1 MFYTIVGTQWGDEGK
16 GKIVDWLSSK
26 ADYVARFQGG
36 NNAGHTIKVDD
47 NVYKLNLLPSGIIRN
62 KKCLIGNG
70 VVLDPW
76 ALINEIRNLRN
87 QKIQID
93 KDNLFI
99 AENVCLILPIHKLI
113 DEINELSLGNNLI
126 GTTKKGIGPAYE
138 DKVGRRAIRLCDLS
152 DHDNLKNKIKSLYN
166 FHEPRLNKF
175 KKSLD
180 FEKTCEE
187 LVKISTEIINFS
199 APVWKIINDAGKENK
214 FILFE
219 GAQGSLLDI
228 DFGTYPYVTSS
239 NTSAGQIFSGTG
251 FGIKDNHN
259 VLGITKAYTTRVG
272 SGPFIT
278 ELDNL
283 NDKKSDRPLDLKQLV
298 ANSNNLGLSISV
310 NTGIIK
316 GGNFISQLS
325 TKSYAEVDIRIPPG
339 IKIKD
344 LLEKINKMVKKNTGI
359 SYTIIKGWE
368 ANWTDPESK
377 ICKFVRKA
385 AKTFRDIEPDMV
397 VRLPASDVSRWRKIG
412 IPGIC
417 YGPQPLLASGVDDYV
432 IEQDLLDCAK
442 VYALASLNFLNSYE
456 SQNN

>member
-36 NNAGHTIKVDD
+36 NNAGHTIKVDN

-166 FHEPRLNKF
+166 FHEPRLSKF

-180 FEKTCEE
+180 YEKTCEE
-187 LVKISTEIINFS
+187 LVKISSEIINFS

-272 SGPFIT
+272 SGPFVT
-278 ELDNL
+278 ELDNEIGDHFVEKGQEFGTVTKRKRRCGWFDTVL
-283 NDKKSDRPLDLKQLV
+283 VGQSIAINGITDVVLTKLDVLDELEEIQVCVGYETKHKKYNYLPFDENIQNILMPIYETIPGWQESTFGLTSWDDLPKKAQ
-298 ANSNNLGLSISV
+298 NYIS
-310 NTGIIK
+310 
-316 GGNFISQLS
+316 FL
-325 TKSYAEVDIRIPPG
+325 
-339 IKIKD
+339 
-344 LLEKINKMVKKNTGI
+344 
-359 SYTIIKGWE
+359 
-368 ANWTDPESK
+368 ESK
-377 ICKFVRKA
+377 IEKNISIIS
-385 AKTFRDIEPDMV
+385 TGPD
-397 VRLPASDVSRWRKIG
+397 RAHTIDRNN
-412 IPGIC
+412 
-417 YGPQPLLASGVDDYV
+417 LLG
-432 IEQDLLDCAK
+432 
-442 VYALASLNFLNSYE
+442 
-456 SQNN
+456 NN

>member
-36 NNAGHTIKVDD
+36 NNAGHTIKVDN

-76 ALINEIRNLRN
+76 ALINEITNLSN
-87 QKIQID
+87 QKIHID
-93 KDNLFI
+93 KNNLFI
-99 AENVCLILPIHKLI
+99 AENICLILPIHKLI
-113 DEINELSLGNNLI
+113 DEINELSLGKKLI

-152 DHDNLKNKIKSLYN
+152 NYRNLKNKIKSLYN
-166 FHEPRLNKF
+166 FHEPRLSKFNK
-175 KKSLD
+175 KLD
-180 FEKTCEE
+180 FQKTYEE
-187 LVKISTEIINFS
+187 LVNISTQIINFS

-251 FGIKDNHN
+251 FGIKENHK

-272 SGPFIT
+272 SGPFVT
-278 ELDNL
+278 ELDNEIGDHFVEKGQEFGTVTKRKRRCGWFDTVL
-283 NDKKSDRPLDLKQLV
+283 VGQSIAINGITDVVLTKLDVLDELEEIQVCVGYETKHKKYNYLPFDENIQNILMPIYETIPGWQESTFGLTSWDDLPKKAQ
-298 ANSNNLGLSISV
+298 SYI
-310 NTGIIK
+310 
-316 GGNFISQLS
+316 NFL
-325 TKSYAEVDIRIPPG
+325 
-339 IKIKD
+339 
-344 LLEKINKMVKKNTGI
+344 
-359 SYTIIKGWE
+359 
-368 ANWTDPESK
+368 ESK
-377 ICKFVRKA
+377 IQKNISIIS
-385 AKTFRDIEPDMV
+385 TGPD
-397 VRLPASDVSRWRKIG
+397 RAHTIDRNN
-412 IPGIC
+412 
-417 YGPQPLLASGVDDYV
+417 LLG
-432 IEQDLLDCAK
+432 
-442 VYALASLNFLNSYE
+442 
-456 SQNN
+456 NN

>member
-166 FHEPRLNKF
+166 FHEPRLSKF
-175 KKSLD
+175 KKSVD

-272 SGPFIT
+272 SGPFVT
-278 ELDNL
+278 ELDNEIG
-283 NDKKSDRPLDLKQLV
+283 DHFV
-298 ANSNNLGLSISV
+298 
-310 NTGIIK
+310 IK
-316 GGNFISQLS
+316 GQEFGTVTKRKRRCGWFDAVLVGQSIAINGITDVVLTKLDVLDELEEIQVCVGYETKHKKYNYLPFDENIQNILMPIYETIPGWQESTFGLTSWDDLPKKAQNYISFL
-325 TKSYAEVDIRIPPG
+325 
-339 IKIKD
+339 
-344 LLEKINKMVKKNTGI
+344 
-359 SYTIIKGWE
+359 
-368 ANWTDPESK
+368 ESK
-377 ICKFVRKA
+377 IQKNISIIS
-385 AKTFRDIEPDMV
+385 TGPD
-397 VRLPASDVSRWRKIG
+397 RAHTIDRNN
-412 IPGIC
+412 
-417 YGPQPLLASGVDDYV
+417 LLG
-432 IEQDLLDCAK
+432 
-442 VYALASLNFLNSYE
+442 
-456 SQNN
+456 NN

>member
-99 AENVCLILPIHKLI
+99 AENICLILPIHKLI

-166 FHEPRLNKF
+166 FHEPRLSKF

-180 FEKTCEE
+180 FKKTCEE
-187 LVKISTEIINFS
+187 LVKISTEIINFG

-272 SGPFIT
+272 SGPFVT
-278 ELDNL
+278 ELDNEIGDHFVEKGQEFGTVTKRKRRCGWFDTVL
-283 NDKKSDRPLDLKQLV
+283 VGQSIAINGITDVVLTKLDVLDELEEIQVCVGYETKHKKYNYLPFDENIQNILMPIYETIPGWQKSTFGLTSWDDLPKKAQ
-298 ANSNNLGLSISV
+298 NYIS
-310 NTGIIK
+310 
-316 GGNFISQLS
+316 FL
-325 TKSYAEVDIRIPPG
+325 
-339 IKIKD
+339 
-344 LLEKINKMVKKNTGI
+344 
-359 SYTIIKGWE
+359 
-368 ANWTDPESK
+368 ESK
-377 ICKFVRKA
+377 IQKNISIIS
-385 AKTFRDIEPDMV
+385 TGPD
-397 VRLPASDVSRWRKIG
+397 RAHTIDRNN
-412 IPGIC
+412 
-417 YGPQPLLASGVDDYV
+417 LLG
-432 IEQDLLDCAK
+432 
-442 VYALASLNFLNSYE
+442 
-456 SQNN
+456 NN

>member
-99 AENVCLILPIHKLI
+99 AENICLILPIHKLI

-166 FHEPRLNKF
+166 FHEPRLSKF

-272 SGPFIT
+272 SGPFVT
-278 ELDNL
+278 ELDNEIGDHFVEKGQEFGTVTKRKRRCGWFDTVL
-283 NDKKSDRPLDLKQLV
+283 VGQSIAINGITDVVLTKLDVLDELEEIQVCVGYEIKNKKYNYLPFDENIQNILMPIYETIPGWQESTFGLTSWDDLPKKAQ
-298 ANSNNLGLSISV
+298 NYIS
-310 NTGIIK
+310 
-316 GGNFISQLS
+316 FL
-325 TKSYAEVDIRIPPG
+325 
-339 IKIKD
+339 
-344 LLEKINKMVKKNTGI
+344 
-359 SYTIIKGWE
+359 
-368 ANWTDPESK
+368 ESK
-377 ICKFVRKA
+377 IQKNISIIS
-385 AKTFRDIEPDMV
+385 TGPD
-397 VRLPASDVSRWRKIG
+397 RAHTIDRNN
-412 IPGIC
+412 
-417 YGPQPLLASGVDDYV
+417 LLG
-432 IEQDLLDCAK
+432 
-442 VYALASLNFLNSYE
+442 
-456 SQNN
+456 NN

>member
-166 FHEPRLNKF
+166 FHEPRLSKF

-272 SGPFIT
+272 SGPFVT
-278 ELDNL
+278 ELDNEIGDHFVEKGQEFGTVTKRKRRCGWFDTVL
-283 NDKKSDRPLDLKQLV
+283 VGQSIAINGITDVVLTKLDVLDELEEIKVCVGYEAKHKKYNYLPFDENIQNILMPIYETIPGWQESTFGLTSWDDLPKKAQ
-298 ANSNNLGLSISV
+298 NYIS
-310 NTGIIK
+310 
-316 GGNFISQLS
+316 FL
-325 TKSYAEVDIRIPPG
+325 
-339 IKIKD
+339 
-344 LLEKINKMVKKNTGI
+344 
-359 SYTIIKGWE
+359 
-368 ANWTDPESK
+368 ESK
-377 ICKFVRKA
+377 IEKNISIIS
-385 AKTFRDIEPDMV
+385 TGPD
-397 VRLPASDVSRWRKIG
+397 RAHTIDRNN
-412 IPGIC
+412 
-417 YGPQPLLASGVDDYV
+417 LLG
-432 IEQDLLDCAK
+432 
-442 VYALASLNFLNSYE
+442 
-456 SQNN
+456 NN

>member
-166 FHEPRLNKF
+166 FHEPRLSKF

-272 SGPFIT
+272 SGPFVT
-278 ELDNL
+278 ELDNEIGDHFVEKGQEFGTVTKRKRRCGWFDTVL
-283 NDKKSDRPLDLKQLV
+283 VGQSIAINGITDVVLTKLDVLDELEEIQVCVGYETKQKKYNYLPFDENIQNILMPIYETIPGWQESTFGLTSWDDLPKKAQ
-298 ANSNNLGLSISV
+298 NYIS
-310 NTGIIK
+310 
-316 GGNFISQLS
+316 FL
-325 TKSYAEVDIRIPPG
+325 
-339 IKIKD
+339 
-344 LLEKINKMVKKNTGI
+344 
-359 SYTIIKGWE
+359 
-368 ANWTDPESK
+368 ESK
-377 ICKFVRKA
+377 IEKNISIIS
-385 AKTFRDIEPDMV
+385 TGPD
-397 VRLPASDVSRWRKIG
+397 RAHTIDRNN
-412 IPGIC
+412 
-417 YGPQPLLASGVDDYV
+417 LLG
-432 IEQDLLDCAK
+432 
-442 VYALASLNFLNSYE
+442 
-456 SQNN
+456 NN

>member
-93 KDNLFI
+93 KDNLLI

-152 DHDNLKNKIKSLYN
+152 DYDNLKNKIKSLYN
-166 FHEPRLNKF
+166 FHEPRLSKF

-180 FEKTCEE
+180 FENTCEE

-272 SGPFIT
+272 SGPFVT
-278 ELDNL
+278 ELDNEIGDHFVEKGQEFGTVTKRKRRCGWFDTVL
-283 NDKKSDRPLDLKQLV
+283 VGQSIAINGITDVVLTKLDVLDELEEIQVCVGYETKHKKYNYLPFDENIQNILMPIYETIPGWQESTFGLTSWDDLPKKAQ
-298 ANSNNLGLSISV
+298 SYI
-310 NTGIIK
+310 
-316 GGNFISQLS
+316 NFL
-325 TKSYAEVDIRIPPG
+325 
-339 IKIKD
+339 
-344 LLEKINKMVKKNTGI
+344 
-359 SYTIIKGWE
+359 
-368 ANWTDPESK
+368 ESK
-377 ICKFVRKA
+377 IQKNISIIS
-385 AKTFRDIEPDMV
+385 TGPD
-397 VRLPASDVSRWRKIG
+397 RAHTIDRNN
-412 IPGIC
+412 
-417 YGPQPLLASGVDDYV
+417 LLG
-432 IEQDLLDCAK
+432 
-442 VYALASLNFLNSYE
+442 
-456 SQNN
+456 NN

>member
-87 QKIQID
+87 QKLKID

-166 FHEPRLNKF
+166 FHEPRLSKF

-272 SGPFIT
+272 SGPFVT
-278 ELDNL
+278 ELDNEIGDHFVEKGQEFGTVTKRKRRCGWFDTVL
-283 NDKKSDRPLDLKQLV
+283 VGQSIAINGITDVVLTKLDVLDELEEIQVCVGYETKHKKYNYLPFDENIQNILMPIYETIPGWQESTFGLTSWDDLPKKAQ
-298 ANSNNLGLSISV
+298 SYI
-310 NTGIIK
+310 
-316 GGNFISQLS
+316 NFL
-325 TKSYAEVDIRIPPG
+325 
-339 IKIKD
+339 
-344 LLEKINKMVKKNTGI
+344 
-359 SYTIIKGWE
+359 
-368 ANWTDPESK
+368 ESK
-377 ICKFVRKA
+377 IQKNISIIS
-385 AKTFRDIEPDMV
+385 TGPD
-397 VRLPASDVSRWRKIG
+397 RAHTIDRNN
-412 IPGIC
+412 
-417 YGPQPLLASGVDDYV
+417 LLG
-432 IEQDLLDCAK
+432 
-442 VYALASLNFLNSYE
+442 
-456 SQNN
+456 NN

>member
-36 NNAGHTIKVDD
+36 NNAGHTIKVDND
-47 NVYKLNLLPSGIIRN
+47 VYKLNLLPSGIIRN

-76 ALINEIRNLRN
+76 ALINEIKNLRN

-99 AENVCLILPIHKLI
+99 AENICLILPIHKLI
-113 DEINELSLGNNLI
+113 DEINEFSLGNNLI

-152 DHDNLKNKIKSLYN
+152 NHVNLKNKIKSLYN
-166 FHEPRLNKF
+166 FHEPRLSKF
-175 KKSLD
+175 KKNLD
-180 FEKTCEE
+180 FEKAYEE

-199 APVWKIINDAGKENK
+199 APVWKIINDAGIENK

-251 FGIKDNHN
+251 FGIKENHN

-272 SGPFIT
+272 SGPFVT
-278 ELDNL
+278 ELDNQIGDHFVEKGQEFGTVTKRKRRCGWFDTVL
-283 NDKKSDRPLDLKQLV
+283 VGQSIAINGITDVVLTKLDVLDELEEIQVCVGYEAKHKKYNYLPFDESIHNILMPIYETIPGWQESTFGLTSWDDL
-298 ANSNNLGLSISV
+298 
-310 NTGIIK
+310 
-316 GGNFISQLS
+316 
-325 TKSYAEVDIRIPPG
+325 P
-339 IKIKD
+339 
-344 LLEKINKMVKKNTGI
+344 KKAQDYI
-359 SYTIIKGWE
+359 CFL
-368 ANWTDPESK
+368 ESK
-377 ICKFVRKA
+377 IQKNISIIS
-385 AKTFRDIEPDMV
+385 TGPD
-397 VRLPASDVSRWRKIG
+397 RAHTIDRNN
-412 IPGIC
+412 
-417 YGPQPLLASGVDDYV
+417 LLG
-432 IEQDLLDCAK
+432 
-442 VYALASLNFLNSYE
+442 
-456 SQNN
+456 NN

>member
-113 DEINELSLGNNLI
+113 DEINEISLGNNLI

-166 FHEPRLNKF
+166 FHEPRLSKF

-272 SGPFIT
+272 SGPFVT
-278 ELDNL
+278 ELDNEIGNHFVEKGQEFGTVTKRKRRCGWFDTVL
-283 NDKKSDRPLDLKQLV
+283 VGQSIAINGITDVVLTKLDVLDELEEIQVCVGYEAKHKKYNYLPFDENIQNILMPIYETIPGWQESTFGLTSWDDLPKKAQ
-298 ANSNNLGLSISV
+298 SYI
-310 NTGIIK
+310 
-316 GGNFISQLS
+316 NFL
-325 TKSYAEVDIRIPPG
+325 
-339 IKIKD
+339 
-344 LLEKINKMVKKNTGI
+344 
-359 SYTIIKGWE
+359 
-368 ANWTDPESK
+368 ESK
-377 ICKFVRKA
+377 IQKNISIIS
-385 AKTFRDIEPDMV
+385 TGPD
-397 VRLPASDVSRWRKIG
+397 RAHTIDRNN
-412 IPGIC
+412 
-417 YGPQPLLASGVDDYV
+417 LLG
-432 IEQDLLDCAK
+432 
-442 VYALASLNFLNSYE
+442 
-456 SQNN
+456 NN

>member
-166 FHEPRLNKF
+166 FHEPRLSKF

-199 APVWKIINDAGKENK
+199 APVWKIINDAGKEDK

-272 SGPFIT
+272 SGPFVT
-278 ELDNL
+278 ELDNDIGNHFVEKGQEFGTVTKRKRRCGWFDTVL
-283 NDKKSDRPLDLKQLV
+283 VGQSIAINGITDVVLTKLDVLDELEEIQVCVGYETKHKKYNYLPFDENIQNILMPIYETIPGWQESTFGLTSWDDLPKKAQ
-298 ANSNNLGLSISV
+298 NYIS
-310 NTGIIK
+310 
-316 GGNFISQLS
+316 FL
-325 TKSYAEVDIRIPPG
+325 
-339 IKIKD
+339 
-344 LLEKINKMVKKNTGI
+344 
-359 SYTIIKGWE
+359 
-368 ANWTDPESK
+368 ESK
-377 ICKFVRKA
+377 IQKNISIIS
-385 AKTFRDIEPDMV
+385 TGPD
-397 VRLPASDVSRWRKIG
+397 RAHTIDRNN
-412 IPGIC
+412 
-417 YGPQPLLASGVDDYV
+417 LLG
-432 IEQDLLDCAK
+432 
-442 VYALASLNFLNSYE
+442 
-456 SQNN
+456 NN

>member
-166 FHEPRLNKF
+166 FHEPRLSKF

-272 SGPFIT
+272 SGPFVT
-278 ELDNL
+278 ELDNEIGDHFVEKGQEFGTVTKRKRRCGWFDTVL
-283 NDKKSDRPLDLKQLV
+283 VGQSIAINGITDVVLTKLDVLDELEEIQVCVGYEAKHKKYNYFPFDENIQNILMPIYETIPGWQESTFGLTSWDDLPKKAQ
-298 ANSNNLGLSISV
+298 NYIS
-310 NTGIIK
+310 
-316 GGNFISQLS
+316 FL
-325 TKSYAEVDIRIPPG
+325 
-339 IKIKD
+339 
-344 LLEKINKMVKKNTGI
+344 
-359 SYTIIKGWE
+359 
-368 ANWTDPESK
+368 ESK
-377 ICKFVRKA
+377 IQKNISIIS
-385 AKTFRDIEPDMV
+385 TGPD
-397 VRLPASDVSRWRKIG
+397 RAHTIDRNN
-412 IPGIC
+412 
-417 YGPQPLLASGVDDYV
+417 LLG
-432 IEQDLLDCAK
+432 
-442 VYALASLNFLNSYE
+442 
-456 SQNN
+456 NN

>member
-138 DKVGRRAIRLCDLS
+138 DKGGRRAIRLCDLS

-166 FHEPRLNKF
+166 FHEPRLSKF
-175 KKSLD
+175 KKSVD

-272 SGPFIT
+272 SGPFVT
-278 ELDNL
+278 ELDNEIGDHFVEKGQEFGTVTKRKRRCGWFDTVL
-283 NDKKSDRPLDLKQLV
+283 VGQSIAINGITDVVLTKLDVLDELEEIQVCVGYETKHKKYNYLPFDENIQNILMPIYETIPGWQESTFGLTSWDDLPKKAQ
-298 ANSNNLGLSISV
+298 SYI
-310 NTGIIK
+310 
-316 GGNFISQLS
+316 NFL
-325 TKSYAEVDIRIPPG
+325 
-339 IKIKD
+339 
-344 LLEKINKMVKKNTGI
+344 
-359 SYTIIKGWE
+359 
-368 ANWTDPESK
+368 ESK
-377 ICKFVRKA
+377 IQKNISIIS
-385 AKTFRDIEPDMV
+385 TGPD
-397 VRLPASDVSRWRKIG
+397 RAHTIDRNN
-412 IPGIC
+412 
-417 YGPQPLLASGVDDYV
+417 LLG
-432 IEQDLLDCAK
+432 
-442 VYALASLNFLNSYE
+442 
-456 SQNN
+456 NN

>member
-36 NNAGHTIKVDD
+36 NNAGHTIKVDN

-76 ALINEIRNLRN
+76 ALINEITNLRN
-87 QKIQID
+87 QKIKID

-99 AENVCLILPIHKLI
+99 AENICLILPIHKLI

-180 FEKTCEE
+180 FENTCEE
-187 LVKISTEIINFS
+187 LAKISTEIINFS

-272 SGPFIT
+272 SGPFVT
-278 ELDNL
+278 ELDNEIGDHFVEKGQEFGTVTKRKRRCGWFDTVL
-283 NDKKSDRPLDLKQLV
+283 VGQSIAINGITDVVLTKLDVLDELEEIQVCVGYETKHKKYNYLPFDENIQNILMPIYETIPGWQESTFGLTSWDDLPKKAQ
-298 ANSNNLGLSISV
+298 NYIS
-310 NTGIIK
+310 
-316 GGNFISQLS
+316 FL
-325 TKSYAEVDIRIPPG
+325 
-339 IKIKD
+339 
-344 LLEKINKMVKKNTGI
+344 
-359 SYTIIKGWE
+359 
-368 ANWTDPESK
+368 ESK
-377 ICKFVRKA
+377 IQKNISIIS
-385 AKTFRDIEPDMV
+385 TGPD
-397 VRLPASDVSRWRKIG
+397 RAHTIDRNN
-412 IPGIC
+412 
-417 YGPQPLLASGVDDYV
+417 LLG
-432 IEQDLLDCAK
+432 
-442 VYALASLNFLNSYE
+442 
-456 SQNN
+456 NN

>member
-76 ALINEIRNLRN
+76 ALINEIKNLRN

-166 FHEPRLNKF
+166 FHEPRLSKF

-180 FEKTCEE
+180 YEKTFEE
-187 LVKISTEIINFS
+187 LVKISSEIINFS

-272 SGPFIT
+272 SGPFVT
-278 ELDNL
+278 ELDNEIGNHFVEKGQEFGTVTKRKRRCGWFDTVL
-283 NDKKSDRPLDLKQLV
+283 VGQSIAINGITDVVLTKLDVLDELEEIQVCVGYETKHKKYNYLPFDENIQNILMPIYETIPGWQESTFGLTSWDDLPKKAQ
-298 ANSNNLGLSISV
+298 NYIS
-310 NTGIIK
+310 
-316 GGNFISQLS
+316 FL
-325 TKSYAEVDIRIPPG
+325 
-339 IKIKD
+339 
-344 LLEKINKMVKKNTGI
+344 
-359 SYTIIKGWE
+359 
-368 ANWTDPESK
+368 ESK
-377 ICKFVRKA
+377 IQKNISIIS
-385 AKTFRDIEPDMV
+385 TGPD
-397 VRLPASDVSRWRKIG
+397 RAHTIDRNN
-412 IPGIC
+412 
-417 YGPQPLLASGVDDYV
+417 LLG
-432 IEQDLLDCAK
+432 
-442 VYALASLNFLNSYE
+442 
-456 SQNN
+456 NN

>member
-166 FHEPRLNKF
+166 FHEPRLSKF

-272 SGPFIT
+272 SGPFVT
-278 ELDNL
+278 ELDNEIGDHFVVKGQEFGTVTKRKRRCGWFDTVL
-283 NDKKSDRPLDLKQLV
+283 VGQSIAINGITDVVLTKLDVLDELEEIQVCVGYETKHKKYNYLPFDENIQNILMPIYETIPGWQESTFGLTSWDDLPKKAQ
-298 ANSNNLGLSISV
+298 NYIS
-310 NTGIIK
+310 
-316 GGNFISQLS
+316 FL
-325 TKSYAEVDIRIPPG
+325 
-339 IKIKD
+339 
-344 LLEKINKMVKKNTGI
+344 
-359 SYTIIKGWE
+359 
-368 ANWTDPESK
+368 ESK
-377 ICKFVRKA
+377 IEKNISIIS
-385 AKTFRDIEPDMV
+385 TGPD
-397 VRLPASDVSRWRKIG
+397 RAHTIDRNN
-412 IPGIC
+412 
-417 YGPQPLLASGVDDYV
+417 LLG
-432 IEQDLLDCAK
+432 
-442 VYALASLNFLNSYE
+442 
-456 SQNN
+456 NN

>member
-36 NNAGHTIKVDD
+36 NNAGHTIKVDN

-180 FEKTCEE
+180 FENTCEE
-187 LVKISTEIINFS
+187 LVKISTEILNFS

-272 SGPFIT
+272 SGPFVT
-278 ELDNL
+278 ELDNEIGNHFVEKGQEFGTVTKRKRRCGWFDTVL
-283 NDKKSDRPLDLKQLV
+283 VGQSIAINGITDVVLTKLDVLDELEEIQVCVGYETKHKKYNYLPFDENIQNILMPIYETIPGWQESTFGLTSWDDLPKKAQ
-298 ANSNNLGLSISV
+298 SYI
-310 NTGIIK
+310 
-316 GGNFISQLS
+316 NFL
-325 TKSYAEVDIRIPPG
+325 
-339 IKIKD
+339 
-344 LLEKINKMVKKNTGI
+344 
-359 SYTIIKGWE
+359 
-368 ANWTDPESK
+368 ESK
-377 ICKFVRKA
+377 IQKNISIIS
-385 AKTFRDIEPDMV
+385 TGPD
-397 VRLPASDVSRWRKIG
+397 RAHTIDRNN
-412 IPGIC
+412 
-417 YGPQPLLASGVDDYV
+417 LLG
-432 IEQDLLDCAK
+432 
-442 VYALASLNFLNSYE
+442 
-456 SQNN
+456 NN

>member
-166 FHEPRLNKF
+166 FHEPRLSKF
-175 KKSLD
+175 KKSVD

-272 SGPFIT
+272 SGPFVT
-278 ELDNL
+278 ELDNEIGDHFVEKGQEFGTVTKRKRRCGWFDSVL
-283 NDKKSDRPLDLKQLV
+283 VGQSIAINGITDVVLTKLDVLDELEEIQVCVGYETKHKKYNYLPFDENIQNILMPIYETIPGWQESTFGLTSWDDLPKKAQ
-298 ANSNNLGLSISV
+298 NYIS
-310 NTGIIK
+310 
-316 GGNFISQLS
+316 FL
-325 TKSYAEVDIRIPPG
+325 
-339 IKIKD
+339 
-344 LLEKINKMVKKNTGI
+344 
-359 SYTIIKGWE
+359 
-368 ANWTDPESK
+368 ESK
-377 ICKFVRKA
+377 IQKNISIIS
-385 AKTFRDIEPDMV
+385 TGPD
-397 VRLPASDVSRWRKIG
+397 RAHTIDRNN
-412 IPGIC
+412 
-417 YGPQPLLASGVDDYV
+417 LLG
-432 IEQDLLDCAK
+432 
-442 VYALASLNFLNSYE
+442 
-456 SQNN
+456 NN